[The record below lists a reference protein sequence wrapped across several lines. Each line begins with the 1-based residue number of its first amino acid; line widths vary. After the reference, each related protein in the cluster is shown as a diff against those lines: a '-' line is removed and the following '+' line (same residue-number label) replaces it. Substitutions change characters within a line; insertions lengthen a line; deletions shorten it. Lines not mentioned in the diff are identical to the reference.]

1 MKALLKQAEQAWKAI
16 AHNLTL
22 THPELPN
29 AASQIAQRIVLV
41 TLCLTICENRGIV
54 APGQLQQISQQTDL
68 YARLTQYW
76 YSVGLSSFL
85 IDPQQLHPDVA
96 DYLLRDLF
104 SRFAQS
110 VSGNTVPIQALGQ
123 LHEMFLD
130 KEISPGARLPKVGR
144 RKSAGAYYTPEAIAH
159 YITQNTVGHLLNS
172 CPEGE
177 QTPLQILDPACGG
190 GIFLLTAYQVLLE
203 HKLDHQGT
211 LTQAERSQIL
221 LNHLYGVDLDPQAVE
236 VTQLSLLL
244 KLLESLPHPDLS
256 QLPDLSSNIQVGNA
270 IIGEAPQPHKALQQ
284 EALYPLDWQTAFP
297 QAMQSGGFEVVIGN
311 PPYIDSE
318 TMTRSLPHCRHYCTT
333 HYEAAAGNWD
343 LFCVFIEKALQLCKP
358 GGLSSLIVP
367 NKLLS
372 ADYAAGARSLLQ
384 HHQLLSIRDYSRV
397 SVFAVAVYPLVYVVQ
412 KATPSTGST
421 LRYEFMQSVKEVA
434 YSHVVPQAIEFDP
447 SSPNPLDSKQSFVR
461 GSSPWLITL
470 EPQQADLILRLQQFP
485 ALGAIA
491 QVTGAATVAEAYA
504 IQSLIQESQ
513 TPTPEDLCLVNSGTL
528 DRYCLLW
535 GKKRLR
541 YLGASY
547 LHPVIP
553 AHLRQH
559 LPRKREQQAIA
570 PKIVVAGMT
579 KQLECALDA
588 TGKVLAAKST
598 SIIQSAIDLRYLLGI
613 LNSKLIHFYFINSF
627 ASNSLSGGYLRV
639 GPPQLKQIPIYWGN
653 GQWGNGENG
662 ENGDDR
668 PSQLIHLVEQMLLI
682 SAQQE
687 FAKPSEL
694 QEFNNLINAIE
705 QQIDQLVCKLY
716 GLTTAEAEMV
726 LAFPS
731 RERSFVQ

>member
-1 MKALLKQAEQAWKAI
+1 MKALLKQAEQVWEAI

-22 THPELPN
+22 TYPQLPN
-29 AASQIAQRIVLV
+29 EVGQIAQRIVLV
-41 TLCLTICENRGIV
+41 TLCLSICEDRGIV
-54 APGQLQQISQQTDL
+54 APGQLQQISQQTNL
-68 YARLTQYW
+68 YTRLTQYW
-76 YSVGLSSFL
+76 YSVGLSNFS
-85 IDPQQLHPDVA
+85 IDPQQLHLDIA
-96 DYLLRDLF
+96 DHLLRDLF
-104 SRFAQS
+104 GRFAQF
-110 VSGNTVPIQALGQ
+110 VSCSDTIPIEALGQ

-130 KEISPGARLPKVGR
+130 KEISPGTKLPKVGR
-144 RKSAGAYYTPEAIAH
+144 RKSVGAYYTPEAIAH

-172 CPEGE
+172 CLESE
-177 QTPLQILDPACGG
+177 QTPLRILDPACGG
-190 GIFLLTAYQVLLE
+190 GIFLLTAYQVLLD
-203 HKLDHQGT
+203 HKET

-221 LNHLYGVDLDPQAVE
+221 LDHLYGVDLDPQAVE

-244 KLLESLPHPDLS
+244 KLLESLPHPDLN
-256 QLPDLSSNIQVGNA
+256 QLPDLSHNIQVGNA
-270 IIGEAPQPHKALQQ
+270 IVGRDASQSHKALQQ

-343 LFCVFIEKALQLCKP
+343 LFCVFIEKALELCKP

-384 HHQLLSIRDYSRV
+384 RNQLLSIRDYSRV

-412 KATPSTGST
+412 KSTPSPGST

-434 YSHVVPQAIEFDP
+434 YSHVIPQAIELDL
-447 SSPNPLDSKQSFVR
+447 SDPNPLDSEQPFSR
-461 GSSPWLITL
+461 RNSPWLITAK
-470 EPQQADLILRLQQFP
+470 PQQADLILRLQQFP

-504 IQSLIQESQ
+504 IQLLIQESQ
-513 TPTPEDLCLVNSGTL
+513 TPTPEDLCLINSGTL

-541 YLGASY
+541 YLGKSY
-547 LHPVIP
+547 LYPVIP

-559 LPRKREQQAIA
+559 LPCKREQQAIA

-588 TGKVLAAKST
+588 TGAFLAAKST

-613 LNSKLIHFYFINSF
+613 LNSKLIHFYFASSF

-653 GQWGNGENG
+653 GQWGSGENV
-662 ENGDDR
+662 DDR

-694 QEFNNLINAIE
+694 QKFNNPINAIE

-716 GLTTAEAEMV
+716 GLTTAETEMV
-726 LAFPS
+726 LAFAS

>member
-1 MKALLKQAEQAWKAI
+1 MKALLKQAEQAWEAI
-16 AHNLTL
+16 AHNLTR

-29 AASQIAQRIVLV
+29 KASQTAQRIVLV

-76 YSVGLSSFL
+76 YSVGLSNFS
-85 IDPQQLHPDVA
+85 IDPQQLYPDVA

-104 SRFAQS
+104 SRFAQF
-110 VSGNTVPIQALGQ
+110 VYCGDTVPIQTLGQ

-130 KEISPGARLPKVGR
+130 KEISPGAKLPKVGR

-172 CPEGE
+172 YLKGE
-177 QTPLQILDPACGG
+177 QNSLRILDPACGG
-190 GIFLLTAYQVLLE
+190 GIFLLTAYQVLLD
-203 HKLDHQGT
+203 HKGT

-221 LNHLYGVDLDPQAVE
+221 LDHLYGVDLDPQAVE

-244 KLLESLPHPDLS
+244 KLLASLPHPNLS

-447 SSPNPLDSKQSFVR
+447 SSPNPLDSQQSFVR
-461 GSSPWLITL
+461 GSSPWLIAL
-470 EPQQADLILRLQQFP
+470 EPPQADLILRLQQFP

-528 DRYCLLW
+528 DRYCFLW

-559 LPRKREQQAIA
+559 LPCKREQQAIA

-579 KQLECALDA
+579 KRLECALDA
-588 TGKVLAAKST
+588 KGAVLAAKST

-613 LNSKLIHFYFINSF
+613 LNSKLIHFYFTNSF

-639 GPPQLKQIPIYWGN
+639 GPPQLQQIPICYEN
-653 GQWGNGENG
+653 KKNGERET
-662 ENGDDR
+662 ENQGSRGDR
-668 PSQLIHLVEQMLLI
+668 HSHLIHWVEQMLLLV
-682 SAQQE
+682 SAQQKLAE
-687 FAKPSEL
+687 PAEL
-694 QEFNNLINAIE
+694 QEFHNQINAIN
-705 QQIDQLVCKLY
+705 QQIDQLVCELY
-716 GLTTAEAEMV
+716 GLTEAETEMV
-726 LAFPS
+726 LAFAL
-731 RERSFVQ
+731 REKTFAQ